1 MLQLQRLTHFQ
12 QSLIISHGLA
22 LSSDHSKLA
31 STLTILLHPVSVTSH
46 SCPPEQNL
54 TLTDKKITAKDRATQ
69 LADVSHQSRSQLFFT
84 VCNTIVE
91 YKRISSVHIFPPR
104 RISETV

>member
-69 LADVSHQSRSQLFFT
+69 LADVSHQSRSQLFFHCVQHYRGIQT
-84 VCNTIVE
+84 HF
-91 YKRISSVHIFPPR
+91 ISSYFSTQENI
-104 RISETV
+104 